1 MNESEEVTEEWSI
14 VFSNAKGETIIT
26 PFLQDGFQHCY
37 AMKRTEGGL
46 MWHIVDCSRSHLIVS
61 LETVDKYPH
70 PRAYA
75 GRDSVIIPVSATI
88 DVKKMRGTL
97 GIFNCV
103 EVVKAVLGIKETWIW
118 TPYQLFKYLKGYRSE

>member
-1 MNESEEVTEEWSI
+1 MNEVEEVTEDWSI
-14 VFSNAKGETIIT
+14 VFGNARGETILT

-46 MWHIVDCSRSHLIVS
+46 MWHIVDCARSHLTVS
-61 LETVDKYPH
+61 LEPMDKYPH

-75 GRDSVIIPVSATI
+75 GRDSVIIPVTAII
-88 DVKKMRGTL
+88 DVKQVRGTL

-118 TPYQLFKYLKGYRSE
+118 TPYQLFKYLKGYKDG